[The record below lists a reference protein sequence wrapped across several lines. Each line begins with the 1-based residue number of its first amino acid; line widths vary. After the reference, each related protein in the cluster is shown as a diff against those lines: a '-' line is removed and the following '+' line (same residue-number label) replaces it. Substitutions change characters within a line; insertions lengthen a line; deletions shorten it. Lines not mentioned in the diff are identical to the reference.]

1 MKNKPLLFVYGT
13 LRRACNSG
21 AHQRYLR
28 GARWLGEGRVR
39 GQLLLVSYYPGL
51 LLNDAGWVRGE
62 VYELTDW
69 AQLQAL
75 DIYEECQ
82 QPARASDE
90 YRRESIAVE
99 LANGEELH
107 AWAYL
112 YQRDPAGLA
121 VIASGD
127 FLQRG

>member
-1 MKNKPLLFVYGT
+1 MNLFIFVYGT

-21 AHQRYLR
+21 AHQRYLQ

-51 LLNDAGWVRGE
+51 LLNDAGWVQGE
-62 VYELTDW
+62 VYELADG

-75 DIYEECQ
+75 DAYEECQ
-82 QPARASDE
+82 HPARDDDE
-90 YRRESIAVE
+90 YRRELIAVQ
-99 LANGEELH
+99 LSSGEPLH

-112 YQRDPAGLA
+112 YQRDPANLA

-127 FLQRG
+127 FLQREQ